1 MSPCSNLEQLEIR
14 KLREQLEQQDAALRS
29 KEEDL
34 ARARQ
39 QISQLQSSVYQSQI
53 TQSPNPSSHDVP
65 VHNEFPLS
73 VFPISQDGFSRSI
86 HQDTAIDRAA
96 PRGSMRRGDGPHAVK
111 RPRTMSQQAPVS
123 QRMDRTG
130 SNLSTRSAGP
140 FTGNAPISPPP
151 RVTNANFQQRRN
163 TGMMDYID
171 KDEPV
176 NSYAFAHSMRSSQPG
191 RHRPDMPTL
200 AEFAPGTGTLMDPDE
215 WFASHSFSEDPS
227 PVVPSFAS
235 SAQHHEGDVPQ
246 FNVTSMSVCGSM
258 TTAPTYDT
266 APMTRQNSQ
275 FDNQSV
281 SGGVRMIS
289 LGSQGA
295 DSYYRDGS
303 HQNGGSG
310 DSSPLGK
317 RPFASEDALF
327 AVGSSL
333 APPSAYQYATSTP
346 NDGLY
351 ASSDMERSLSSAS
364 MASTRSTSSLKARAK
379 DTLKQQNQRAL
390 NAPLKPK
397 PLVDQNATES
407 ATTGGKK
414 DGKTA
419 IAKAKYVRPKQ
430 PKVFCDQC
438 DEHKDGFRGEHEL
451 RRHKDAKHQA
461 MVRKFICVNPTEF
474 GLPIG
479 VPVVNPLGKCK
490 ACKSK
495 KRYGAYYNAAAH
507 LRRTH
512 FKEKPS
518 RQKNKGAS
526 GAGRNGGS
534 SNDDDKRGGKGGG
547 DWPPMSELK
556 NWMQEIWV
564 SKFEQRPEE
573 DDEADDDMGQLSSS
587 SANGIDMDAENS
599 MDGFTSDFDLVHK
612 VGLGN
617 VDCHFPG
624 SGGGG
629 GGGAGGALAINAD
642 TAQFLS
648 GVPLSS
654 ADFDFNSPPGMLSS
668 FVTDLAVYSAHEP
681 LSQFSPAVSSSAVTV
696 TPMTVAYNSNDN
708 NNDATATGTTTH
720 IDDMAATGGF
730 DMIYSQ

>member
-1 MSPCSNLEQLEIR
+1 MSHCSNHEQLEIQ
-14 KLREQLEQQDAALRS
+14 KLRAELVKQGAVLRS

-34 ARARQ
+34 VRARHQ
-39 QISQLQSSVYQSQI
+39 LSQLQSSVYQSQI
-53 TQSPNPSSHDVP
+53 PQSSNSSSPDALVR
-65 VHNEFPLS
+65 NEFQLS
-73 VFPISQDGFSRSI
+73 AFPVSQAGFSRSI
-86 HQDTAIDRAA
+86 PGDTTIAGSA
-96 PRGSMRRGDGPHAVK
+96 PRDSLRHGDGPHAIK

-123 QRMDRTG
+123 KKMDRAG

-151 RVTNANFQQRRN
+151 RLHNASLQQRRN
-163 TGMMDYID
+163 TGMMDYMD
-171 KDEPV
+171 RDEPV
-176 NSYAFAHSMRSSQPG
+176 NSYAFAHSTRSSQSS

-200 AEFAPGTGTLMDPDE
+200 AEFAPATGPLMDPSE
-215 WFASHSFSEDPS
+215 WLASHSFPEEPS
-227 PVVPSFAS
+227 PIVASFAS
-235 SAQHHEGDVPQ
+235 SVQHSDVDVPQ
-246 FNVTSMSVCGSM
+246 FNVTNMSVCGSM

-275 FDNQSV
+275 LDNQSV

-303 HQNGGSG
+303 QQNIGSD

-317 RPFASEDALF
+317 RTFPNEDALF

-333 APPSAYQYATSTP
+333 APPSAYQYAASAP
-346 NDGLY
+346 NEGLY

-364 MASTRSTSSLKARAK
+364 MTSNRSTSSLKARAK

-397 PLVDQNATES
+397 PIVDQNVTES
-407 ATTGGKK
+407 LTSTKK
-414 DGKTA
+414 DGKAA
-419 IAKAKYVRPKQ
+419 ITKAKYVRPKQ

-461 MVRKFICVNPTEF
+461 MVKKFICVNPTEV

-479 VPVVNPLGKCK
+479 VPVVNPLNKCK

-518 RQKNKGAS
+518 RQKNKNAGANRS
-526 GAGRNGGS
+526 E
-534 SNDDDKRGGKGGG
+534 DDKRGGKGGG

-556 NWMQEIWV
+556 NWMTEIWV
-564 SKFEQRPEE
+564 SKFEQRPE
-573 DDEADDDMGQLSSS
+573 DDDGDDDISQPLSG
-587 SANGIDMDAENS
+587 NGADTDTENS
-599 MDGFTSDFDLVHK
+599 MEGFPPDFSMSHK
-612 VGLGN
+612 VMATNDLST
-617 VDCHFPG
+617 VDCNFA
-624 SGGGG
+624 SSI
-629 GGGAGGALAINAD
+629 ALNTEVA
-642 TAQFLS
+642 FL
-648 GVPLSS
+648 GEVPISS
-654 ADFDFNSPPGMLSS
+654 ADFDFNSSPNIVPNFMS
-668 FVTDLAVYSAHEP
+668 DLAAYSAHEP
-681 LSQFSPAVSSSAVTV
+681 LTQFSPTVPSSATV
-696 TPMTVAYNSNDN
+696 TPMTAY
-708 NNDATATGTTTH
+708 NDATSQL
-720 IDDMAATGGF
+720 DDLGVGGF
-730 DMIYSQ
+730 DMIYTQ